1 MRLVHAALDDAITMM
16 FQETGVKLF
25 EENLHKVIG
34 KARSQDV
41 RDSQDRGQQ
50 ICTAQDF
57 YNMRQDPY
65 AILLQTKEALFPAS
79 HIPKSRSS
87 FKPPPAKKQKKTNQ
101 PMAKNNTPS
110 TTLHM
115 LEEQIEIARKV
126 MNSKVKEV
134 EQVQVPMC
142 PIIRNPEAI
151 SDDEIPDLE
160 VKAAQVQVPQM
171 IFPPSCKSNGGSGFC
186 HFNYL
191 WWYHIIVINRKKLKQ
206 N

>member
-1 MRLVHAALDDAITMM
+1 MRLVHAAHDDAITMM
-16 FQETGVKLF
+16 FQETRVKLF

-41 RDSQDRGQQ
+41 RDSQDKGQQ

-134 EQVQVPMC
+134 EQV
-142 PIIRNPEAI
+142 
-151 SDDEIPDLE
+151 
-160 VKAAQVQVPQM
+160 
-171 IFPPSCKSNGGSGFC
+171 PSPNASN
-186 HFNYL
+186 Y
-191 WWYHIIVINRKKLKQ
+191 KKPRGNQ
-206 N
+206 

>member
-1 MRLVHAALDDAITMM
+1 
-16 FQETGVKLF
+16 
-25 EENLHKVIG
+25 
-34 KARSQDV
+34 
-41 RDSQDRGQQ
+41 
-50 ICTAQDF
+50 
-57 YNMRQDPY
+57 MRQDPY

-79 HIPKSRSS
+79 HIPKSRSSS

-115 LEEQIEIARKV
+115 LEEQIEIAQKV

-151 SDDEIPDLE
+151 
-160 VKAAQVQVPQM
+160 VM
-171 IFPPSCKSNGGSGFC
+171 MKSLILKWKSHRC
-186 HFNYL
+186 SKQHRYKS
-191 WWYHIIVINRKKLKQ
+191 HRCSKQHKLYILKFR